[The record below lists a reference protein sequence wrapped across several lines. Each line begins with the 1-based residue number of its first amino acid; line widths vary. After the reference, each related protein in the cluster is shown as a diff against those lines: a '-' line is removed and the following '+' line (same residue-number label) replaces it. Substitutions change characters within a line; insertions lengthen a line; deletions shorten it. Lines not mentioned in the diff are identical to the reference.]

1 MIEDSPC
8 RYCPVHTP
16 NCHSQCE
23 KYIKWARNRRQ
34 LSKKATEIKQILFGQ
49 SDGAVAFIRR
59 QKKKQR
65 KF

>member
-1 MIEDSPC
+1 MQDSPC
-8 RYCPVHTP
+8 KDCSIHTP
-16 NCHSQCE
+16 TCHGWCKQ
-23 KYIKWARNRRQ
+23 YINWARNRRQ

-65 KF
+65 K

>member
-8 RYCPVHTP
+8 RYCPIHTSK
-16 NCHSQCE
+16 CHSQCE
-23 KYIKWARNRRQ
+23 KYINWARNRRQ